1 MGRFWTP
8 GNALTLLRAALV
20 PAIGVLVYHGGPLGW
35 LFGLIVVAIAT
46 DFFDGA
52 VARWTDTVSE
62 WGKALDPTADK
73 LAAAIVTIAL
83 MIRPETAGPSLPLW
97 FVAVVLARDA
107 VLAVGGIVQTKR
119 LGRLTTSL
127 WSGKI
132 TVAALAFTVL
142 MALLRADADV
152 LALCFQATAVLAAF
166 STAAYILRYRKI
178 VRGEPFWEQ
187 TPGRAPS
194 LPPDPLFD
202 PDLKP

>member
-8 GNALTLLRAALV
+8 GNALTLLRGLLV
-20 PAIGVLVYHGGPLGW
+20 PVIGVLVYRGGPLDW
-35 LFGLIVVAIAT
+35 LFGLILFAVAT

-73 LAAAIVTIAL
+73 LAAAIVTVAL
-83 MIRPETAGPSLPLW
+83 MTRPEEAGPRLPVW
-97 FVAVVLARDA
+97 FVAVVLVRDA
-107 VLAVGGIVQTKR
+107 ILAVGGILQTKR

-142 MALLRADADV
+142 LALLRADQEV
-152 LALCFQATAVLAAF
+152 LEVCFQVSALLAVV
-166 STAAYILRYRKI
+166 STVAYILRYRKI

-187 TPGRAPS
+187 TPGASPS
-194 LPPDPLFD
+194 DPLFD
-202 PDLKP
+202 PDLTSRKP